1 MSNIFEMLKQSF
13 ARHRTPIV
21 RKEGIRLKAT
31 RTRNGTGIVKVM
43 DCPVCGKTFRLPP
56 GSGRM
61 VKQGTRYGWPTSQCG
76 AHAQMKKQPKE
87 KKKRRKKK

>member
-1 MSNIFEMLKQSF
+1 MSNVFEMLKQRF
-13 ARHRTPIV
+13 AWQQKPIV
-21 RKEGIRLKAT
+21 RKEGVRLKGT
-31 RTRNGTGIVKVM
+31 RTQNGTGIVKVM

-61 VKQGTRYGWPTSQCG
+61 VKHGERHGWPTNQCG
-76 AHAQMKKQPKE
+76 RHAQMKKQPKE